1 MDDLALL
8 RLELE
13 TLWITDQR
21 GRLLRA
27 VPDDTRPPP
36 LLVVAAC
43 PAGAVWTTSVAVS
56 DAAHGRV
63 DALLTTEPGA
73 DELGWAPSCASGLID
88 AMGQAGDVAVPH
100 GGPSYVVGSPLA
112 PTVDVDLRSEVEI
125 GGVAALD
132 GLIPEADRSLAAP
145 WVVAMVDG
153 RVAAVCETA
162 RSTPRSVEAGVWTYE
177 PHRRQGLGA
186 AVTAAWSARVAGRTA
201 FYSTSW
207 DNTASQGVAR
217 RLGLRPI
224 GHWWQLS
231 RA

>member
-13 TLWITDQR
+13 TLWTTDPR
-21 GRLLRA
+21 GRLLGC
-27 VPDDTRPPP
+27 VDDETRPPP

-43 PAGAVWTTSVAVS
+43 RAGAVWTTSVAVP
-56 DAAHGRV
+56 DATHDRV
-63 DALLTTEPGA
+63 ATLLVAEPGA
-73 DELGWAPSCASGLID
+73 DELGWSPSCASGLID
-88 AMGQAGDVAVPH
+88 AMGEAGDVGVPH
-100 GGPSYVVGSPLA
+100 GGPSYVVRAPLA
-112 PTVDVDLRSEVEI
+112 PTADVDLRSDAEM
-125 GGVAALD
+125 GVAALR
-132 GLIPEADRSLAAP
+132 GLIPEVDRSLTAP

-153 RVAAVCETA
+153 VVAAVCETA

-177 PHRRQGLGA
+177 PRRRRGLGA

-201 FYSTSW
+201 FYSTAW
-207 DNTASQGVAR
+207 DNAASQGVAR
-217 RLGLRPI
+217 RLGLHPI

>member
-1 MDDLALL
+1 MDDLDLL
-8 RLELE
+8 RLELG
-13 TLWITDQR
+13 TLWITDAR
-21 GRLLRA
+21 GRLLRT

-43 PAGAVWTTSVAVS
+43 RTGAVWTTSVSVPDTSHERVNRLLVS
-56 DAAHGRV
+56 
-63 DALLTTEPGA
+63 EPGA
-73 DELGWAPSCASGLID
+73 GELGWAPSCASGLID
-88 AMGQAGDVAVPH
+88 ALDAGDVAVPH
-100 GGPSYVVGSPLA
+100 GGPSYVVSSPLT
-112 PTVDVDLRSEVEI
+112 PTAAVDLRSDVEL

-153 RVAAVCETA
+153 VVAAVCETA

-201 FYSTSW
+201 FYSTTW

-217 RLGLRPI
+217 HLGLHPI

>member
-27 VPDDTRPPP
+27 VPDDPRSPP

-56 DAAHGRV
+56 DAAHDLV
-63 DALLTTEPGA
+63 NTLLAWEPGA
-73 DELGWAPSCASGLID
+73 DELGWAPSCASSLID
-88 AMGQAGDVAVPH
+88 ALGAGDVARPH
-100 GGPSYVVGSPLA
+100 GGPSYVVSAPLA
-112 PTVDVDLRSEVEI
+112 PTAGPDLRSEVEM

-132 GLIPEADRSLAAP
+132 GLIPEADRGLASP
-145 WVVAMVDG
+145 WVVAIVDG